1 MSFEKI
7 ACLIC
12 ALALAGCSAL
22 INPDDG
28 RLGGDDDAGA
38 AGRDAGRMDGGGDDD
53 AGRGDAGPDGA
64 VPSDGGPVCPPSCDD
79 DVACTVDACEDGRC
93 AHTADDG
100 ACADGERC
108 NPVLGCVPIRC
119 TSDPECDDG
128 VFCNG
133 VERCDGDAPGT
144 GCVAGD
150 PVVCDDGASCSADRC
165 DEDAD
170 RCVATPDDSACAD
183 AVDCTVD
190 RCDPAASSSPTG
202 CVSTPNDA
210 MCAGDFCTVGRR
222 CNPTAG
228 CVGGT
233 DRDCRD
239 GDPCTADSCDEVG
252 DMCISTLRD
261 EDGDGFGAAS
271 VIAGGSVVMCGGPDC
286 DDMNAGKYPG
296 APELCNGIDDN
307 CDGVIDEGCSTTPD
321 DCGSARQITVGPAG
335 TATVTGT
342 FGALADDYRTNA
354 ICGAQSGGR
363 DAVYFID
370 VPRGQHDV
378 TIDTIGSTAD
388 TVLGL
393 GFTCD
398 MRGFQTLCNDDYDR
412 RSTTDSRLWLHR
424 VGSGATSTRVYILV
438 DAYDSSVTGSYTL
451 NVRVDAPA
459 VDGCSAPGGQLDI
472 TGGGALVGFQSS
484 FVGNQRGTCTPGAF
498 NPPEAI
504 LSLTAP
510 SSGRVEF
517 DAYSADF
524 TPDLYLRRAACDGP
538 GASEL
543 DCVNGSSVGGGING
557 ASLNETVTAGDRLWL
572 FVDGGRT
579 SYAVYYQPF

>member
-1 MSFEKI
+1 M
-7 ACLIC
+7 A
-12 ALALAGCSAL
+12 SASVL
-22 INPDDG
+22 RTG
-28 RLGGDDDAGA
+28 RCV
-38 AGRDAGRMDGGGDDD
+38 RVVPS
-53 AGRGDAGPDGA
+53 RG

-79 DVACTVDACEDGRC
+79 DVACTVDACEEGRC

-239 GDPCTADSCDEVG
+239 GDPCTADSCDELG

-286 DDMNAGKYPG
+286 DDMNAVR
-296 APELCNGIDDN
+296 NW
-307 CDGVIDEGCSTTPD
+307 
-321 DCGSARQITVGPAG
+321 R
-335 TATVTGT
+335 
-342 FGALADDYRTNA
+342 R
-354 ICGAQSGGR
+354 
-363 DAVYFID
+363 
-370 VPRGQHDV
+370 
-378 TIDTIGSTAD
+378 
-388 TVLGL
+388 
-393 GFTCD
+393 
-398 MRGFQTLCNDDYDR
+398 R
-412 RSTTDSRLWLHR
+412 RSRCRRSALSASPSATSSGSVVARPA
-424 VGSGATSTRVYILV
+424 SGA
-438 DAYDSSVTGSYTL
+438 
-451 NVRVDAPA
+451 
-459 VDGCSAPGGQLDI
+459 
-472 TGGGALVGFQSS
+472 
-484 FVGNQRGTCTPGAF
+484 
-498 NPPEAI
+498 
-504 LSLTAP
+504 
-510 SSGRVEF
+510 
-517 DAYSADF
+517 
-524 TPDLYLRRAACDGP
+524 GP
-538 GASEL
+538 GHAL
-543 DCVNGSSVGGGING
+543 PARG
-557 ASLNETVTAGDRLWL
+557 
-572 FVDGGRT
+572 
-579 SYAVYYQPF
+579 